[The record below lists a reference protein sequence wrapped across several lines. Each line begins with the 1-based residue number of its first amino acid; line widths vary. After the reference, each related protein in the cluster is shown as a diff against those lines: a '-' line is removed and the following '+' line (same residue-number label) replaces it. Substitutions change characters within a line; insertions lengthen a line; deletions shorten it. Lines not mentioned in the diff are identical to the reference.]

1 MSRFLRILALI
12 CAAFGFFSF
21 LDTGMRFSALLLWCA
36 AAFCGMMALLSRFAE
51 TRLWARRCR
60 SMLLS
65 LFCVG
70 VVCFLVLEGLVLSGA
85 KSGADDVPDDI
96 SCIIVLGAGVN
107 GEEPSM
113 ILSSRLS
120 MAVQLAQDHPDVPII
135 VTGSQGRGEDI
146 SEATCMYR
154 ELTWARVERE
164 RIWKEEQATSTRTNF
179 RYSYALM
186 REHGLDMSEPFA
198 FVTSDFHVY
207 RAKKLAGTDAAYG
220 VAAHLPDSTYF
231 SILTLNY
238 KVREAFALANEYLFR
253 MDLDV

>member
-1 MSRFLRILALI
+1 MIRFLKISAVVCAVVGFLAMAATGL
-12 CAAFGFFSF
+12 AFG
-21 LDTGMRFSALLLWCA
+21 GLLLWCV
-36 AAFCGMMALLSRFAE
+36 AAFCGVMALLSRFAE
-51 TRLWARRCR
+51 KRRWARRCR

-70 VVCFLVLEGLVLSGA
+70 VVCFLVLEGLVISGA
-85 KSGADDVPDDI
+85 RSDEVPENI
-96 SCIIVLGAGVN
+96 SCIIVPGAGVN
-107 GEEPSM
+107 GTEPSM
-113 ILSSRLS
+113 ILASRIG
-120 MAVQLAQDHPDVPII
+120 AAAQLAREHPDVPII

-146 SEATCMYR
+146 SEAECMYR
-154 ELTWARVERE
+154 ELAWCRIERE

-179 RYSYALM
+179 AYSYALM
-186 REHGLDMSEPFA
+186 REHGLDPSDPFA

-207 RAKKLAGTDAAYG
+207 RAKMLAGTDAAYG

-238 KVREAFALANEYLFR
+238 EVREAFALANELLFR